1 MNYTLEEKYSLI
13 KETIKR
19 ENSKNPIIIVKNI
32 MHEDYINIHGPEHHF
47 LDGASFLVAFKNA
60 GGDINLLESLDELS
74 KRAITM
80 PGAMC
85 GFWGICG
92 STASI
97 GASLAIIHKT
107 SPLSENEFYRDN
119 MEFTSL
125 VIEKMSKIGGPRCC
139 KRNAFLSLATA
150 VEFVNKKY
158 GLDMEIND
166 VKCDFSD
173 MNKQCIKERC
183 PFYNK

>member
-1 MNYTLEEKYSLI
+1 MIFLMFYCE
-13 KETIKR
+13 
-19 ENSKNPIIIVKNI
+19 NPIIIVKNI

-92 STASI
+92 STSSI

-107 SPLSENEFYRDN
+107 GPLSENEFYRDN

-173 MNKQCIKERC
+173 ANKQCIKERC
-183 PFYNK
+183 PFYNRL

>member
-92 STASI
+92 STSSI

-107 SPLSENEFYRDN
+107 GPLSENEFYRDN

-173 MNKQCIKERC
+173 MNKQCIKGRC